1 MLGTRQKSEI
11 NKLTTINQAID
22 AQERVLKFLENR
34 PELQGIGITQSQ
46 DQSFGLKIHLARP
59 LPDDLDFYDQFEGI
73 PIEYEIV
80 GEICAA

>member
-1 MLGTRQKSEI
+1 MLGTRQKSKI

-22 AQERVLKFLENR
+22 AQERVLKLLEDR

-46 DQSFGLKIHLARP
+46 DRSFGLEIHLSSP
-59 LPDDLDFYDQFEGI
+59 LPDDLGCCDQFEDI

-80 GEICAA
+80 GEIFAA